1 MNKPYALGID
11 IGGTNTAFG
20 LVAQDG
26 SILFEENISTRSFL
40 TPQELVDKIYD
51 VVISYSD
58 LKLIQG
64 IAIGAPNGN
73 HFTGEIVNAPNLIW
87 KGRIPLAKL
96 FEDKFNIKSQLTNDA
111 NAAAIGEHLFGSA
124 KDLKDFVSITLG
136 TGLGSGIFIDGKI
149 VYGNKGY
156 AGEYGHI
163 CVIQDGRLCGCGRK
177 GCLETYASS
186 TGVVRSYNELK
197 SIHKSQSSLKQ
208 YEEVTAKLIFKE
220 AKDGDLFANEIV
232 DLTAHI
238 LGKSLADFACFS
250 NPKAFVLFGG
260 IAQSGIFFAEKVKQ
274 QMENHLLNIL
284 KDNIEIRISGLHDK
298 NAAIL
303 GGTATVFLE
312 Q

>member
-197 SIHKSQSSLKQ
+197 SIHK
-208 YEEVTAKLIFKE
+208 F
-220 AKDGDLFANEIV
+220 N
-232 DLTAHI
+232 
-238 LGKSLADFACFS
+238 
-250 NPKAFVLFGG
+250 
-260 IAQSGIFFAEKVKQ
+260 
-274 QMENHLLNIL
+274 
-284 KDNIEIRISGLHDK
+284 LH
-298 NAAIL
+298 
-303 GGTATVFLE
+303 
-312 Q
+312 